1 MRCKSTFHHKVLY
14 THTVLLCQEKRVVF
28 VFSDR
33 ESVWCRRVMGE
44 SSRTPEIKVKSPKK
58 SLTEITTPTSFWTAK
73 KTAAT
78 EFVPHYLRMLCI
90 GNGRV
95 SACGWSGY

>member
-73 KTAAT
+73 KN
-78 EFVPHYLRMLCI
+78 CC
-90 GNGRV
+90 N
-95 SACGWSGY
+95 